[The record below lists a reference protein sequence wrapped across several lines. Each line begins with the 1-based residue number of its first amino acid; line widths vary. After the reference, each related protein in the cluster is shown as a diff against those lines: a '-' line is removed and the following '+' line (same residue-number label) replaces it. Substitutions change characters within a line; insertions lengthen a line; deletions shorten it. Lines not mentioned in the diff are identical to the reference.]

1 MTKSNSVMMVLD
13 MGYGSFN
20 GTWNGGYDSTSFVLK
35 NQIYYCDTSIL
46 LLKRRHLSN
55 LSSQL

>member
-1 MTKSNSVMMVLD
+1 MMVLD